1 MPQEKRPAGVGT
13 HRAIAEGARQEGARR
28 PTPGPLRHTSSSTG
42 AGGGGGLPST
52 SKCIAWEYQRHSPQV
67 WFRHSNPPLEGRENP
82 AYSSPGRTF
91 SPNLRRASC
100 RYLCPLG
107 PEARQPRSPSRGGPA
122 GAVPPAAAQYLSPT
136 RSGRRSATHE
146 ASLALNPV
154 SFFSLHLWQLTYF
167 TALDLLSS
175 SISESDTKAS
185 VSPQKKKG
193 HMPGTHIHTPWESR
207 PRPPSTKG
215 GTCFLLPVPPK

>member
-1 MPQEKRPAGVGT
+1 M
-13 HRAIAEGARQEGARR
+13 
-28 PTPGPLRHTSSSTG
+28 
-42 AGGGGGLPST
+42 
-52 SKCIAWEYQRHSPQV
+52 

-122 GAVPPAAAQYLSPT
+122 GAVPSAAAQYLGPT
-136 RSGRRSATHE
+136 RSGCRSATHE

-185 VSPQKKKG
+185 VFPQKKKG

-207 PRPPSTKG
+207 PRPLSTRGALVFCYPS
-215 GTCFLLPVPPK
+215 PPNKPKPHKNKTETNEQSKPQMDLVRKYLKSINGPFRSKRYACVTYEMLVLGERACR